1 MMVWASPSRTT
12 SRPTMPE
19 SAPNCDRQI
28 RWLST
33 STWSLP
39 GASSPC
45 KNVRPSTGLVPRMS
59 KYGALTRL
67 SRSCR
72 GSPRPVSVAVF
83 PVVAAI
89 AVNEV
94 LCLCQS

>member
-1 MMVWASPSRTT
+1 M
-12 SRPTMPE
+12 
-19 SAPNCDRQI
+19 
-28 RWLST
+28 
-33 STWSLP
+33 
-39 GASSPC
+39 
-45 KNVRPSTGLVPRMS
+45 RPSTGLVPRMS

-94 LCLCQS
+94 LCLCQSWKFRAEIPLRRPPGGFSQS